1 MTADDTKR
9 STTRMKRRRRT
20 KQKMPGTAVRQ
31 NVLANA
37 RRIVVKVGTNA
48 ICQPAGRPD
57 EEAIAALAEQIAAV
71 MASGVR
77 VTMVASGAI
86 GAGIGEL
93 DLERRP
99 KTTPHLQAAAAVG
112 QGQLMRTF
120 HDIFARYGVRVA
132 QVLVTRND
140 FEDHQR
146 YLNIRNTLAALE
158 EYGALA
164 IINENDTVAI
174 EELRYGENDV
184 LAAIVANMLGA
195 DLLVLLTVVDGV
207 LSGADVVDVITRVDD
222 DTMSLV
228 GASASKFGTGGMAT
242 KLQAADMVIRAG
254 EAAVIANARTPKILT
269 RLLAGEQLGTVFVP
283 AQRKMSSKR
292 RWIGL
297 TASPVGKVIV
307 DSGAAGALLK
317 RGKSLLPSGVTG
329 VEGTFAKG
337 DMVAIVDD
345 RGAEIARGLTNY
357 SAGQIEAIKG
367 LKTNQIARAIGD
379 KPYNE
384 VIHRNN
390 MAIV

>member
-1 MTADDTKR
+1 
-9 STTRMKRRRRT
+9 
-20 KQKMPGTAVRQ
+20 
-31 NVLANA
+31 
-37 RRIVVKVGTNA
+37 VVKVGTNA
-48 ICQPAGRPD
+48 ICQPTGRPD
-57 EEAIAALAEQIAAV
+57 RRAIAALARQIARV
-71 MASGVR
+71 MASGVT

-93 DLERRP
+93 DLDERP

-132 QVLVTRND
+132 QVLVTRSA

-184 LAAIVANMLGA
+184 LAAIVTNMLGA

-207 LSGADVVDVITRVDD
+207 LSGGSVVDVITRVDD
-222 DTMSLV
+222 HTRSLV

-242 KLQAADMVIRAG
+242 KLQAAEMVIRAG
-254 EAAVIANARTPKILT
+254 EAAVIANARTPKVLT

-283 AQRKMSSKR
+283 AERKMSSKR

-297 TASPVGKVIV
+297 TARTAGKIIV
-307 DSGAAGALLK
+307 DQGAARALLK

-329 VEGTFAKG
+329 VEGAFAKG
-337 DMVAIVDD
+337 DTVAVLDD
-345 RGAEIARGLTNY
+345 QAREIARGLTNY
-357 SAGQIEAIKG
+357 SAEQIEAIKG

-390 MAIV
+390 MAVG

>member
-1 MTADDTKR
+1 M
-9 STTRMKRRRRT
+9 S
-20 KQKMPGTAVRQ
+20 GTNVRQ

-37 RRIVVKVGTNA
+37 RKIVVKVGTNA
-48 ICQPAGRPD
+48 ICKSTGHPD
-57 EEAIAALAEQIAAV
+57 EEAIASLAEQIARA
-71 MASGVR
+71 MKSGVS

-93 DLERRP
+93 NLKARP
-99 KTTPHLQAAAAVG
+99 RTTPHLQATAAVG

-120 HDIFARYGVRVA
+120 HDIFARYGVSVA
-132 QVLVTRND
+132 QVLVTRSD

-146 YLNIRNTLAALE
+146 YLNIRNTLAALD

-184 LAAIVANMLGA
+184 LAAIVTNMLSA
-195 DLLVLLTVVDGV
+195 EMLVLLTVVDGV
-207 LSGADVVDVITRVDD
+207 LSDGEVVDVITRVDD

-228 GASASKFGTGGMAT
+228 GGSASKFGTGGMAT

-254 EAAVIANARTPKILT
+254 EATVIANARTPDVLT
-269 RLLAGEQLGTVFVP
+269 RLLAGEALGTVFVP
-283 AQRKMSSKR
+283 AERKMSSKR

-297 TASPVGKVIV
+297 TARPDGKITV
-307 DSGAAGALLK
+307 DSGAAAALLD

-329 VEGTFAKG
+329 VEGAFTKG
-337 DMVAIVDD
+337 DTVTIVDEQD
-345 RGAEIARGLTNY
+345 REIARGLTNY
-357 SAGQIEAIKG
+357 SAEHIEAIKG
-367 LKTNQIARAIGD
+367 LKTDQIAAAIGD

-390 MAIV
+390 MAVG

>member
-1 MTADDTKR
+1 
-9 STTRMKRRRRT
+9 
-20 KQKMPGTAVRQ
+20 MPGTTVRQ

-48 ICQPAGRPD
+48 ICQPTGRPD
-57 EEAIAALAEQIAAV
+57 RRAIAALARQIARA
-71 MASGVR
+71 MASGVT

-93 DLERRP
+93 GLDERP

-132 QVLVTRND
+132 QVLVTRSA

-184 LAAIVANMLGA
+184 LAAIVTNMLAA

-207 LSGADVVDVITRVDD
+207 LSGADVVDVITQVDD
-222 DTMSLV
+222 HTMSLV
-228 GASASKFGTGGMAT
+228 SASASKFGTGGMAT
-242 KLQAADMVIRAG
+242 KLQAAEMVIRAG
-254 EAAVIANARTPKILT
+254 EAAVIANARTPKVLT

-283 AQRKMSSKR
+283 AERKMSSKR

-297 TASPVGKVIV
+297 AARAVGRIIV
-307 DSGAAGALLK
+307 DQGAVRALLK

-329 VEGTFAKG
+329 VEGTFPKG
-337 DMVAIVDD
+337 ATVAVVDD
-345 RGAEIARGLTNY
+345 RGREIARGLTNY
-357 SAGQIEAIKG
+357 SAEHIEAIKG
-367 LKTNQIARAIGD
+367 LRTNQIARAIGD

-390 MAIV
+390 MAVG

>member
-1 MTADDTKR
+1 
-9 STTRMKRRRRT
+9 
-20 KQKMPGTAVRQ
+20 MPGKAVRQ

-37 RRIVVKVGTNA
+37 KRIVVKVGTNA
-48 ICQPAGRPD
+48 ICQSTGRPD
-57 EEAIAALAEQIAAV
+57 EEAIAALAQQIADA
-71 MASGVR
+71 MAAGAK

-93 DLERRP
+93 DLDARP

-132 QVLVTRND
+132 QVLVTRSG

-158 EYGALA
+158 EYGALP

-174 EELRYGENDV
+174 EDLRYGENDV

-207 LSGADVVDVITRVDD
+207 LSDGEVVDVITRVDD
-222 DTMSLV
+222 ETMTLV
-228 GASASKFGTGGMAT
+228 SDSGSTFGTGGMAT

-254 EAAVIANARTPKILT
+254 DAAVIANARTPKVLT

-283 AQRKMSSKR
+283 AERKMSSKR

-297 TASPVGKVIV
+297 TASPVGKIII
-307 DSGAAGALLK
+307 DSGAAAALLQ
-317 RGKSLLPSGVTG
+317 RGKSLLASGVTG
-329 VEGTFAKG
+329 VEGPFAKG
-337 DMVAIVDD
+337 DMVAVLDD
-345 RGAEIARGLTNY
+345 QSHEIARGLTNY
-357 SAGQIEAIKG
+357 SAAQLEAIKG
-367 LKTNQIARAIGD
+367 LKTDQIANAIGD
-379 KPYNE
+379 KPYDE

>member
-1 MTADDTKR
+1 
-9 STTRMKRRRRT
+9 
-20 KQKMPGTAVRQ
+20 MPGTAVRQ

-48 ICQPAGRPD
+48 ICQPTGRPD
-57 EEAIAALAEQIAAV
+57 RRAIAALAKQIARV
-71 MASGVR
+71 MASGVT

-86 GAGIGEL
+86 GAGVGEL
-93 DLERRP
+93 DLDDRP

-184 LAAIVANMLGA
+184 LAAIVTNMLA
-195 DLLVLLTVVDGV
+195 AELLVLLTVVDGV
-207 LSGADVVDVITRVDD
+207 LSGADVVDVITRIDD
-222 DTMSLV
+222 DTRALV
-228 GASASKFGTGGMAT
+228 SGSASKFGTGGMAT

-254 EAAVIANARTPKILT
+254 EAAVIANARTPKVLT

-283 AQRKMSSKR
+283 AERKMSSKR

-297 TASPVGKVIV
+297 TACPVGKVIV
-307 DSGAAGALLK
+307 DSGAAAALLK
-317 RGKSLLPSGVTG
+317 HGKSLLPSGV
-329 VEGTFAKG
+329 
-337 DMVAIVDD
+337 
-345 RGAEIARGLTNY
+345 
-357 SAGQIEAIKG
+357 
-367 LKTNQIARAIGD
+367 
-379 KPYNE
+379 
-384 VIHRNN
+384 
-390 MAIV
+390 

>member
-1 MTADDTKR
+1 
-9 STTRMKRRRRT
+9 
-20 KQKMPGTAVRQ
+20 MPGTSVRQ

-48 ICQPAGRPD
+48 LCQSTGRPD
-57 EEAIAALAEQIAAV
+57 EDTIATLAEQIADA
-71 MASGVR
+71 MSAGVS
-77 VTMVASGAI
+77 VTLVASGAI

-93 DLERRP
+93 GLGIRP
-99 KTTPHLQAAAAVG
+99 KTTPHLQAAAAIG

-132 QVLVTRND
+132 QVLVTRSG
-140 FEDHQR
+140 FEDHQQ
-146 YLNIRNTLAALE
+146 YLNTRNTLAALD
-158 EYGALA
+158 EYRALA

-195 DLLVLLTVVDGV
+195 ELLVLLTVVDGV
-207 LSGADVVDVITRVDD
+207 LSGGGIVDVITQVDD

-228 GASASKFGTGGMAT
+228 SDSGSKFGTGGMAT
-242 KLQAADMVIRAG
+242 KLQAADMVVRAG
-254 EAAVIANARTPKILT
+254 AAAVIANARTPRVLT

-283 AQRKMSSKR
+283 VDRKMSSKR

-297 TASPVGKVIV
+297 TASPVGKITV
-307 DSGAAGALLK
+307 DQGAARALLEL
-317 RGKSLLPSGVTG
+317 GKSLLPSGVTG
-329 VEGTFAKG
+329 VEGTFEKG
-337 DMVAIVDD
+337 DTTAVVDD
-345 RGAEIARGLTNY
+345 RGSEIARGLTNY
-357 SAGQIEAIKG
+357 SAEQIEAIKG
-367 LKTNQIARAIGD
+367 LKTDQIADAIGD
-379 KPYNE
+379 KPYDE

>member
-1 MTADDTKR
+1 
-9 STTRMKRRRRT
+9 
-20 KQKMPGTAVRQ
+20 MPGTHIRQ
-31 NVLANA
+31 NVIANA

-48 ICQPAGRPD
+48 ICDPTGRPD
-57 EEAIAALAEQIAAV
+57 RKAITALAKQIARA
-71 MASGVR
+71 MASGVS
-77 VTMVASGAI
+77 VTVVASGAI
-86 GAGIGEL
+86 GTGIGEL
-93 DLERRP
+93 GLNARP

-120 HDIFARYGVRVA
+120 HDVFARYGVRVA
-132 QVLVTRND
+132 QVLVTRSA

-184 LAAIVANMLGA
+184 LAAIVANMLAA

-207 LSGADVVDVITRVDD
+207 LDGGRVVDVITKVDAE
-222 DTMSLV
+222 TMALIES
-228 GASASKFGTGGMAT
+228 AASKFGTGGMAT

-254 EAAVIANARTPKILT
+254 EAAVIANARTPKVLT

-283 AQRKMSSKR
+283 GERKMSSKR

-297 TASPVGKVIV
+297 AGKTAGKITV
-307 DSGAAGALLK
+307 DAGAVAALLK
-317 RGKSLLPSGVTG
+317 RGKSLLPSGVTDIQG
-329 VEGTFAKG
+329 SFEKG
-337 DMVAIVDD
+337 ALVAVIDD
-345 RGAEIARGLTNY
+345 RGDEIARGLTNY
-357 SAGQIEAIKG
+357 SSARIEAIKG

-390 MAIV
+390 MAVS

>member
-1 MTADDTKR
+1 
-9 STTRMKRRRRT
+9 
-20 KQKMPGTAVRQ
+20 MPGTAVRQ

-48 ICQPAGRPD
+48 ICQPTGRPD
-57 EEAIAALAEQIAAV
+57 EEAIAALAEQIAAA
-71 MASGVR
+71 MASGVT

-93 DLERRP
+93 DLDDRP

-132 QVLVTRND
+132 QVLVTRSA

-184 LAAIVANMLGA
+184 LGAIVTNMLAA

-207 LSGADVVDVITRVDD
+207 LSDGSVVDVITRIDD
-222 DTMSLV
+222 NTMSLV

-254 EAAVIANARTPKILT
+254 EAAVIANARTPKVLT
-269 RLLAGEQLGTVFVP
+269 RLLAGENLGTVFVP
-283 AQRKMSSKR
+283 AERKMSSKR

-337 DMVAIVDD
+337 DMVAVVDD
-345 RGAEIARGLTNY
+345 QGAEIARGLTNY
-357 SAGQIEAIKG
+357 SAEQIEAIKG

>member
-1 MTADDTKR
+1 M
-9 STTRMKRRRRT
+9 SG
-20 KQKMPGTAVRQ
+20 QAVRQ

-37 RRIVVKVGTNA
+37 RRIVVKVGSNA
-48 ICQPAGRPD
+48 ICQSTGRPD
-57 EEAIAALAEQIAAV
+57 EEAIAALAEQIADV
-71 MASGVR
+71 MASGVS

-86 GAGIGEL
+86 GAGVGEL
-93 DLERRP
+93 DLDDRP
-99 KTTPHLQAAAAVG
+99 KTTPRLQAAAAVG

-120 HDIFARYGVRVA
+120 HDIFARCGVRVA
-132 QVLVTRND
+132 QVLVTRSA

-184 LAAIVANMLGA
+184 LAAIVTNMLGA
-195 DLLVLLTVVDGV
+195 ELLVLLTVVDGV
-207 LSGADVVDVITRVDD
+207 LRDGDVVDVITQVDD

-228 GASASKFGTGGMAT
+228 SGSASKFGTGGMAT
-242 KLQAADMVIRAG
+242 KLQAAEMVIRAG
-254 EAAVIANARTPKILT
+254 EAAVIANARTPKVLT

-283 AQRKMSSKR
+283 AERKMSSKR

-307 DSGAAGALLK
+307 DPGAARALQEL
-317 RGKSLLPSGVTG
+317 GKSLLPSGVTG
-329 VEGTFAKG
+329 VEGTYPKG
-337 DMVAIVDD
+337 AMVAVIDAQ
-345 RGAEIARGLTNY
+345 GGEIARGLTNY
-357 SAGQIEAIKG
+357 SAAHIEAIKG
-367 LKTNQIARAIGD
+367 LKTDQIAAAIGD
-379 KPYNE
+379 KPYDE

-390 MAIV
+390 MAIG

>member
-1 MTADDTKR
+1 
-9 STTRMKRRRRT
+9 
-20 KQKMPGTAVRQ
+20 MPGTAVRQ

-48 ICQPAGRPD
+48 ICQPTGRPD
-57 EEAIAALAEQIAAV
+57 RRAIAALAKQIARV
-71 MASGVR
+71 MASGVT

-93 DLERRP
+93 DLDERP

-184 LAAIVANMLGA
+184 LAAIVTNMLAA

-207 LSGADVVDVITRVDD
+207 LSGGNVVDVITRIDD
-222 DTMSLV
+222 DTRALV
-228 GASASKFGTGGMAT
+228 SGSASKFGTGGMAT

-254 EAAVIANARTPKILT
+254 EAAVIANARTPKVLT

-283 AQRKMSSKR
+283 AERKMSSKR

-297 TASPVGKVIV
+297 TACPVGKVIV
-307 DSGAAGALLK
+307 DSGAAAALLK
-317 RGKSLLPSGVTG
+317 HGKSLLPSGVTG

-337 DMVAIVDD
+337 AMVAVVDD
-345 RGAEIARGLTNY
+345 EAREIARGLTNY
-357 SAGQIEAIKG
+357 SAEQIEAIKG

>member
-1 MTADDTKR
+1 
-9 STTRMKRRRRT
+9 
-20 KQKMPGTAVRQ
+20 MPGTDVRQ
-31 NVLANA
+31 NVLPNA

-48 ICQPAGRPD
+48 ICESTGRPD
-57 EEAIAALAEQIAAV
+57 EEAIAALAQQIAEV
-71 MASGVR
+71 MASGVS

-86 GAGIGEL
+86 GAGVGEL
-93 DLERRP
+93 NLDERP

-112 QGQLMRTF
+112 QGQLMRNF

-132 QVLVTRND
+132 QVLVTRSG

-146 YLNIRNTLAALE
+146 YLNTRNTLAALE

-207 LSGADVVDVITRVDD
+207 LSDGEVVDVITQVDD
-222 DTMSLV
+222 ETMSLV
-228 GASASKFGTGGMAT
+228 SASGSKFGTGGMAT

-254 EAAVIANARTPKILT
+254 EAAVIANARTPNVLT
-269 RLLAGEQLGTVFVP
+269 RLLAGERLGTVFMP
-283 AQRKMSSKR
+283 ADRKMSSKR

-297 TASPVGKVIV
+297 TASPVGRIIV
-307 DSGAAGALLK
+307 DSGAARALK
-317 RGKSLLPSGVTG
+317 EQGKSLLPSGVTG
-329 VEGTFAKG
+329 VEGMFAKG
-337 DMVAIVDD
+337 DMVAVLDD
-345 RGAEIARGLTNY
+345 QDREIARGLTNY
-357 SAGQIEAIKG
+357 SSDQVETIKG
-367 LKTNQIARAIGD
+367 LKTDKIVQVLGD
-379 KPYNE
+379 KPYDE

-390 MAIV
+390 MAII